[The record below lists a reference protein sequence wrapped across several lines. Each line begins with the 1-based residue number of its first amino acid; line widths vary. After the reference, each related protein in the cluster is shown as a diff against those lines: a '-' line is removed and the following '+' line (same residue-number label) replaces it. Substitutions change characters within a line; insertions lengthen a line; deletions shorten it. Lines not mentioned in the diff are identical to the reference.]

1 MVVSLLDVLES
12 RFYRLFGSFLKSKYR
27 VLVQTHTH
35 VHMHNSTVGTYAK
48 ILDCEKGNICRQ
60 EKYLLLDQITQSK
73 KKKQE
78 AFRNDFVNW
87 IINSVSSSKSCFIVI
102 YANTYKAE
110 VKANQIICARVYIHR
125 YTRIFTFY
133 SSSCPMEPYSL
144 DSLRWRVHTNTSRF
158 KQWSEKI

>member
-73 KKKQE
+73 KKK
-78 AFRNDFVNW
+78 
-87 IINSVSSSKSCFIVI
+87 
-102 YANTYKAE
+102 
-110 VKANQIICARVYIHR
+110 
-125 YTRIFTFY
+125 
-133 SSSCPMEPYSL
+133 
-144 DSLRWRVHTNTSRF
+144 SR
-158 KQWSEKI
+158 KPSGMTLSIE